1 MQKEEYEE
9 WMSID
14 EDIPVSVTLAD
25 LEICQAVCERDQAVK
40 VDNSDGDECV
50 EENPPTNAE
59 MRQALD
65 ILKRC
70 EQHRSTSGATRAIRV
85 YLIVESTVHLARRK
99 VKDSAAQRKTAFTLR
114 QSLGAVG
121 GHVKGRKIRVLR
133 AHRALV
139 MQDKQL

>member
-59 MRQALD
+59 MMQALD
-65 ILKRC
+65 ILKRG
-70 EQHRSTSGATRAIRV
+70 EQHRSTS
-85 YLIVESTVHLARRK
+85 
-99 VKDSAAQRKTAFTLR
+99 
-114 QSLGAVG
+114 
-121 GHVKGRKIRVLR
+121 
-133 AHRALV
+133 
-139 MQDKQL
+139 